1 MTSGKI
7 KAVLFII
14 IVLLI
19 VAVVASWFVNREEAA
34 RAEAE
39 EAARAAAAAAVT
51 PAPTPVPTPE
61 PTAVLINPQPTPAP
75 TPRPTPAPTPAPTP
89 TPAPLFDVPE
99 VNADPSYYGS
109 TLAAGSFSS
118 SYGLGIDLV
127 ADYTVTA
134 LNADEVSV
142 TVTVSVQ
149 SGALQSGEMLLDI
162 SAGGKFV
169 TVHANSVS
177 YDDMSISRH
186 PLGSQTLTVAAPAAQ
201 TSSIPVQ
208 AVWHFAGTY
217 GGTSL
222 PELECGGT
230 ISVTR

>member
-34 RAEAE
+34 RVEAE

-61 PTAVLINPQPTPAP
+61 PTAVLVNPQ
-75 TPRPTPAPTPAPTP
+75 PTPAPTP

-162 SAGGKFV
+162 SAGGQFV
-169 TVHANSVS
+169 TVYANAVN
-177 YDDMSISRH
+177 DDSMSISRH
-186 PLGSQTLTVAAPAAQ
+186 ALGSQSLTVAAPVGQ

>member
-14 IVLLI
+14 VILLI
-19 VAVVASWFVNREEAA
+19 VALVASWFVSREEAA
-34 RAEAE
+34 QAEAE
-39 EAARAAAAAAVT
+39 AAAAAAAAAAVT

-61 PTAVLINPQPTPAP
+61 PTAVLVNPQPTPAP

-89 TPAPLFDVPE
+89 TPAPLFDVPG
-99 VNADPSYYGS
+99 VNADPGYYGT
-109 TLAAGSFSS
+109 TLSSASFSS
-118 SYGLGIDLV
+118 AYGLGVDLI
-127 ADYTVTA
+127 ADCTVTA

-149 SGALQSGEMLLDI
+149 SGGLRSDEMLLDI

-169 TVHANSVS
+169 TIHANTVNGAGTH
-177 YDDMSISRH
+177 M
-186 PLGSQTLTVAAPAAQ
+186 LGSQTLTVAAPVGQ

-217 GGTSL
+217 GGTYL

-230 ISVTR
+230 ISVSR